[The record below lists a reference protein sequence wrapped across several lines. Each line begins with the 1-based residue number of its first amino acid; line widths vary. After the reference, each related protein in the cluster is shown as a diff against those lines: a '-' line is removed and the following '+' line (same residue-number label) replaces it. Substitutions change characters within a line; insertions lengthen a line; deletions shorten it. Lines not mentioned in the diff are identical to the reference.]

1 MKNIHWTAVGAAALT
16 TLGVV
21 SSPAVMGMLPP
32 KYAAII
38 AGLGIIAQ
46 AFTKPVPKNTP
57 AT

>member
-1 MKNIHWTAVGAAALT
+1 VKNIHWSAVGAAAIT

-32 KYAAII
+32 KYAALI

-46 AFTKPVPKNTP
+46 AFTKPVPKP
-57 AT
+57 A